1 MLKNKPKITYNKSR
15 SRYIVSYFLENE
27 KTKEKTRIRK
37 SFVTEDK
44 AKEFAEELEYKS
56 NSNIFLDNNS
66 IPLNK
71 LMRFIVERKKKMG
84 SVSDQQYGKT
94 LRLIEAIEKSE
105 VGTKDIS
112 EITPEDLQNYFDT
125 LTHYRNSYIQKHL
138 IQFTQAFTYAQN
150 KGYIKINPMTDT
162 YKPKSTKPT
171 KVIRAMELEE
181 QEKLTNYLKS
191 KTIEEEPYKNAFLIQ
206 LYAGLRIGEVMA
218 LQTND
223 IDLENN
229 LIKVTKT
236 LTRNADGK
244 IIMGSKTKTF
254 AGIREIPIPDI
265 IKDELKE
272 QIEISKNNFDGQLFV
287 SKVGKYADPRNANAI
302 LKRILINEFKINDIT
317 THSLRHTF
325 GTRCIESGM
334 APVVVQR
341 LMGHKDISVTL
352 NTYTSILN
360 KFKEDELQ
368 KLKDYYD
375 NNITLNSSTK
385 EKER

>member
-1 MLKNKPKITYNKSR
+1 MLKTKPKITYNKPR
-15 SRYIVSYFLENE
+15 NRYIVSYFLENNE
-27 KTKEKTRIRK
+27 TKEKVRVRK
-37 SFVTEDK
+37 SFITEDK

-84 SVSDQQYGKT
+84 SISDQQYGKT
-94 LRLIEAIEKSE
+94 LKLIEKIERTS
-105 VGTKDIS
+105 VGNMDIS
-112 EITPEDLQNYFDT
+112 EITSEDLQNYFDT
-125 LTHYRNSYIQKHL
+125 LTNYRNSYIQKHL

-150 KGYIKINPMTDT
+150 KGYIKINPMSDT

-171 KVIRAMELEE
+171 RVIRAMELEE

-191 KTIEEEPYKNAFLIQ
+191 KTAQEEPYKNAFLIQ

-218 LQTND
+218 LQIND

-229 LIKVTKT
+229 LIKVNKT
-236 LTRNADGK
+236 LTRNAEEK
-244 IIMGSKTKTF
+244 IIMGNGTKTF
-254 AGIREIPIPDI
+254 AGTREIPIPDI
-265 IKDELKE
+265 IKNELKE
-272 QIEISKNNFDGQLFV
+272 QIEISKTNFNGQLFV
-287 SKVGKYADPRNANAI
+287 SKTGKYADPRNANAI
-302 LKRILINEFKINDIT
+302 LKRILINEFSINDIS

-341 LMGHKDISVTL
+341 LMGHKDISITL

-368 KLKDYYD
+368 KLKDYYN
-375 NNITLNSSTK
+375 NNINLNLSD
-385 EKER
+385 KEREI

>member
-1 MLKNKPKITYNKSR
+1 
-15 SRYIVSYFLENE
+15 
-27 KTKEKTRIRK
+27 
-37 SFVTEDK
+37 
-44 AKEFAEELEYKS
+44 
-56 NSNIFLDNNS
+56 
-66 IPLNK
+66 
-71 LMRFIVERKKKMG
+71 
-84 SVSDQQYGKT
+84 
-94 LRLIEAIEKSE
+94 
-105 VGTKDIS
+105 
-112 EITPEDLQNYFDT
+112 
-125 LTHYRNSYIQKHL
+125 
-138 IQFTQAFTYAQN
+138 
-150 KGYIKINPMTDT
+150 MTDT

-171 KVIRAMELEE
+171 KVIRAMELKE